1 MAHRSPQSGLVGR
14 IYSQQGLQVKSPH
27 TLDLGSPADIQSQRK
42 IKRETP
48 VVTSCETRTLIEEDT
63 SGYKTIQGD
72 NHADTYNPNHPQ
84 IVRFYKKWGKRE

>member
-1 MAHRSPQSGLVGR
+1 MKHYLISQASLEMAHRSKDSELVGR
-14 IYSQQGLQVKSPH
+14 IF
-27 TLDLGSPADIQSQRK
+27 SQRK
-42 IKRETP
+42 NKKKTP
-48 VVTSCETRTLIEEDT
+48 VIFPCETRTLIEEDT